1 MNEDII
7 ARTRLEIQQQKEL
20 MDASGGD
27 LIGYIEV
34 FSRSPESQARAME
47 FAQSMYDADYERLSC
62 LESRLTLLLTR
73 KYI

>member
-1 MNEDII
+1 MSEDII

-47 FAQSMYDADYERLSC
+47 FAQSMYESDYDRLCC
-62 LESRLTLLLTR
+62 LENRLALLLTR
-73 KYI
+73 S